1 MTTSTLKPIVGLSVT
16 ATTIQLLYTVPAST
30 TSTLID
36 LIVMNKDAVTT
47 GTYQIWHVPSP
58 GTVPGSSALVP
69 EAKLVFDQPLIAKE
83 RQVINDRE
91 VMLTGAK
98 LYIHCT
104 TDVIVRGSVL
114 EQA

>member
-1 MTTSTLKPIVGLSVT
+1 MTTSVLKPIVGLSVT
-16 ATTIQLLYTVPAST
+16 GGTIQLLYTAPAST

-47 GTYQIWHVPSP
+47 GTYQVWHVPSP
-58 GTVPGSSALVP
+58 GVAPGSASLLP
-69 EAKLVFDQPLIAKE
+69 ESKLAFDQPIIAKE

-91 VMLTGAK
+91 VLLTGDK

-104 TDVIVRGSVL
+104 TDVIVRGSIL